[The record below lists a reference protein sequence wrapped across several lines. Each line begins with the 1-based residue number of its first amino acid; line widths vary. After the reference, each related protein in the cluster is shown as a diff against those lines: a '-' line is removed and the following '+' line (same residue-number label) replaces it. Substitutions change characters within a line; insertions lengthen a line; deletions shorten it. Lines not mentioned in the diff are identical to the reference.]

1 MVAFSI
7 SSKGS
12 RRNPILFQFMQYS
25 GIIFRKMQDC
35 VVPMNFFVV
44 DAFTDHIFGGNQA
57 GVVILRE
64 EQAFPDDTLMQNI
77 AAELKHSETAFV
89 KPIDK
94 SAYQL
99 RYFTPEGEV
108 PLCGHATVS
117 AFTVLRNSGV
127 ISYGEV
133 TAKTLAGELRVLVET
148 ESIWLQMPQGELVR
162 TLTQEESSC
171 VYASY
176 GLGESD
182 RAEGMQPTIVNV
194 GLPDIMLSVSSKD
207 ALDHAIQNRD
217 EVIRLSRDAG
227 LVGVHMFFCPPEGD
241 ATAYCR
247 NFAPLFGIDEESAT
261 GTSNASLTYYLHT
274 KGRIQPNA
282 INTFVQGEAMGKPS
296 TILSRIDID
305 GNIWIGGSAVVSIQG
320 ELKL

>member
-1 MVAFSI
+1 M
-7 SSKGS
+7 
-12 RRNPILFQFMQYS
+12 
-25 GIIFRKMQDC
+25 D
-35 VVPMNFFVV
+35 FFVV

-57 GVVILRE
+57 GVVILRA

-94 SAYQL
+94 GVYQL

-117 AFTVLRNSGV
+117 AFTVLRNSGE
-127 ISYGEV
+127 ISCGEA
-133 TAKTLAGELRVLVET
+133 TAKTQAGELRVLVEPD
-148 ESIWLQMPQGELVR
+148 EIWLQMPQGELVR
-162 TLTQEESSC
+162 ALTQEESSR
-171 VYASY
+171 VYAAY
-176 GLGESD
+176 GFSESV
-182 RAEGMQPTIVNV
+182 RVAGMQPTIVKV
-194 GLPDIMLSVSSKD
+194 GLPDIMLPVNSKD

-227 LVGVHMFFCPPEGD
+227 LVGVHMFFCPSEGNV
-241 ATAYCR
+241 TAFCR

-261 GTSNASLTYYLHT
+261 GTSNASLTHYLHT
-274 KGRIQPNA
+274 QGRIQPNA
-282 INTFVQGEAMGKPS
+282 SNTFVQGEAMGKPS
-296 TILSRIDID
+296 TILSRIDGD
-305 GNIWIGGSAVVSIQG
+305 GTIWIGGSAVVSIQG